1 MIFLPQLA
9 VFHIEHHES
18 NVLVIVVKLLGL
30 VAELRLDLDDAV
42 KGLVGDH
49 SLEPDVQL

>member
-1 MIFLPQLA
+1 MFLPQLA
-9 VFHIEHHES
+9 VFHIKHHES
-18 NVLVIVVKLLGL
+18 NVLVIIIKLLGL

-49 SLEPDVQL
+49 SLESDIQL